1 MILLSL
7 LKVKGNTLL
16 LVLLS
21 DLSSL
26 PQTSV
31 LLGDK
36 LILNLKMVKDL
47 NKLLS
52 LFLSP
57 NLH

>member
-1 MILLSL
+1 MILLLL
-7 LKVKGNTLL
+7 LKVKEIALL

-26 PQTSV
+26 FQISV
-31 LLGDK
+31 FLSNE

-47 NKLLS
+47 DKLLS
-52 LFLSP
+52 LFLRP
-57 NLH
+57 NLY

>member
-1 MILLSL
+1 
-7 LKVKGNTLL
+7 
-16 LVLLS
+16 VLLS
-21 DLSSL
+21 GLSSL

-31 LLGDK
+31 LLSDK
-36 LILNLKMVKDL
+36 LILNLKILKDL

-52 LFLSP
+52 LFLSL